1 MQMTYLCVCWLG
13 IVVSLKYEI
22 VKSTLIN
29 IIIIQANNIADM
41 LVGAGKKT
49 LLYSLTLEEDIP
61 YKVKNGLW

>member
-1 MQMTYLCVCWLG
+1 
-13 IVVSLKYEI
+13 VSLKYEI
-22 VKSTLIN
+22 VKSILIN

-49 LLYSLTLEEDIP
+49 SLYSLTLEEDIP

>member
-1 MQMTYLCVCWLG
+1 VCWLG

-22 VKSTLIN
+22 VKSILIN

-49 LLYSLTLEEDIP
+49 LLSSLTLEEDIP